1 MSPEQELARFV
12 STIQLAD
19 IPSEITSV
27 AKQVLLTVCGTAM
40 AGSTQDGISAL
51 RDVLTRQGGRPEAT
65 SFVYGDALPAS
76 SAALLNGTM
85 ARALDYCDA
94 MKPGLHLGSSL
105 VPAGLA
111 AAQLNGGCS
120 GADFMAALVAGMETG
135 SRLNLTEAT
144 YDGFDPTGIA
154 GVMGATATAA
164 RVAGLTEDQTL
175 HALGLAFNRCAGS
188 FQSNIDGSLAVRLI
202 QGWVAEAAVQCVQ
215 LAQAGLT
222 GPVNFLGGI
231 YGYAHLYGRG
241 LQDAAA
247 FSSGI
252 GGDYRLVA
260 TVFKK
265 YPSCGLTQSVTE
277 LARQAVASGGPAP
290 DQIARIEV
298 RLPPYAYRLVG
309 HPFQLGNTPRVDA
322 QFSAQYCVAN
332 VFARGTSLLKHFEPG
347 MISDPSVAALM
358 ERVHVYSDE
367 RLDEH
372 DHTAARLTIHTNKG
386 EEQSTTIDIAPGF
399 PGNPLTERQ
408 HLQRFQDCLDYAEWP
423 IPQEQAAALRASVEN
438 MELES
443 DARCL
448 LQQLVSKAAQTAV
461 A

>member
-27 AKQVLLTVCGTAM
+27 AKQVLLTVCGTAI

-111 AAQLNGGCS
+111 PAQLNGGCS

-164 RVAGLTEDQTL
+164 RVVGLTEDQTL

-215 LAQAGLT
+215 LAQAAL
-222 GPVNFLGGI
+222 PVRSI
-231 YGYAHLYGRG
+231 SSAASMATPISM
-241 LQDAAA
+241 AAA
-247 FSSGI
+247 C
-252 GGDYRLVA
+252 RMLR
-260 TVFKK
+260 
-265 YPSCGLTQSVTE
+265 PSAAE
-277 LARQAVASGGPAP
+277 LA
-290 DQIARIEV
+290 
-298 RLPPYAYRLVG
+298 
-309 HPFQLGNTPRVDA
+309 
-322 QFSAQYCVAN
+322 
-332 VFARGTSLLKHFEPG
+332 GTTDS
-347 MISDPSVAALM
+347 SRPS
-358 ERVHVYSDE
+358 SKS
-367 RLDEH
+367 
-372 DHTAARLTIHTNKG
+372 I
-386 EEQSTTIDIAPGF
+386 
-399 PGNPLTERQ
+399 
-408 HLQRFQDCLDYAEWP
+408 
-423 IPQEQAAALRASVEN
+423 QAA
-438 MELES
+438 
-443 DARCL
+443 D
-448 LQQLVSKAAQTAV
+448 
-461 A
+461 